1 MNPDRVYDLL
11 LDRVAEEK
19 GAVAEAIIGLTWT
32 LCRSE
37 HASGLAMSPA
47 LATRT
52 LPWSGTLAG
61 RAMND
66 VAAWVRSWNPHE
78 AAIGMAAAN
87 AAINR
92 EIAVFATWWDLG
104 DVLAPANLAVFEHFK
119 PALKGKRVAVIGR
132 YPGMERFGGEIDL
145 SVLERQPGEGDLP
158 DPACEY
164 ILPRSDWVFITASS
178 IHNKTFP
185 RLAELARDAQ
195 TVLMGPGTPWLPEL
209 AEFGIDYL
217 AGTRVVDGEAL
228 RTIVAE
234 GGGVRIFG
242 DGVRYFVAR
251 VRAIEQRQS

>member
-1 MNPDRVYDLL
+1 MNPDRVYELL
-11 LDRVAEEK
+11 LDRVAAGD

-32 LCRSE
+32 LCRTGD
-37 HASGLAMSPA
+37 ASGLAMSPP

-61 RAMND
+61 RALSD

-78 AAIGMAAAN
+78 AALGMAAAN

-92 EIAVFATWWDLG
+92 DMSVLATWRDLG
-104 DVLAPANLAVFEHFK
+104 DAPVPPNLAVFEHFK
-119 PALKGKRVAVIGR
+119 PALQGKRVAVIGR

-145 SVLERQPGEGDLP
+145 SVLERLPGEGDLP

-164 ILPRSDWVFITASS
+164 VLPRSDWVFITASA

-209 AEFGIDYL
+209 AEFGVDYL

-228 RTIVAE
+228 RRTVAE

-242 DGVRYFVAR
+242 GGVRYFVAR
-251 VRAIEQRQS
+251 VRPD